1 MDFYEVLY
9 TRRSVRSY
17 EQTSIPDD
25 VLYKI
30 LDAARAA
37 PSGANYQPWT
47 FIVVKDKKL
56 RAKVAEACHHQKWIA
71 EAPVVIVAC
80 GHPFKVNYNRGG
92 FMGNLS
98 MIQDVS
104 IAFTHLILAARAE
117 GLGTCWIG
125 AYDNDAIKKILKIP
139 ELVDVAAVTPLGYP
153 RGTPFKRTDRR
164 KSLEEIVRIDR
175 YS

>member
-9 TRRSVRSY
+9 TRRSVRAY
-17 EQTSIPDD
+17 EQKPVPDD
-25 VLYKI
+25 ILYKV
-30 LDAARAA
+30 LDAARIA

-47 FIVVKDKKL
+47 FIVVKDERL
-56 RAKVAEACHHQKWIA
+56 RTKVAEACHHQKWIA
-71 EAPVVIVAC
+71 EAPIIIVAC
-80 GHPFKVNYNRGG
+80 GHPFNVNYNRGG

-125 AYDNDAIKKILKIP
+125 AYDNEAIKKILDIP
-139 ELVDVAAVTPLGYP
+139 ETVDVVAVTPLGYP
-153 RGTPFKRTDRR
+153 RGNPFKRTDRR
-164 KSLEEIVRIDR
+164 KSLEEIVRINKF
-175 YS
+175 S